1 MDRGKN
7 YCSEVQ
13 LVGRWAQPGFRFNGL
28 IELWLVRNR
37 AEPELSLVVT
47 PVHNNQPLV
56 GRSSSEHHFPVP
68 YRRQTASG
76 SYSLRTMA
84 LTSIAPSSEKTLSI
98 MVDID
103 KMKSPPILI

>member
-13 LVGRWAQPGFRFNGL
+13 LVRRWAQSGVRFNSL

-37 AEPELSLVVT
+37 AEPAISLVVT
-47 PVHNNQPLV
+47 PVQNNQPLV

-76 SYSLRTMA
+76 SYSLRSMA
-84 LTSIAPSSEKTLSI
+84 LTSILPILEANRSMMVSI
-98 MVDID
+98 DE
-103 KMKSPPILI
+103 MKSPPMLI

>member
-7 YCSEVQ
+7 YCSEVE
-13 LVGRWAQPGFRFNGL
+13 LVRRWAQSGFRFNAL

-56 GRSSSEHHFPVP
+56 GSSSSEHHF
-68 YRRQTASG
+68 RIRIDDRQHQAHT
-76 SYSLRTMA
+76 
-84 LTSIAPSSEKTLSI
+84 
-98 MVDID
+98 D
-103 KMKSPPILI
+103 

>member
-13 LVGRWAQPGFRFNGL
+13 LVRRWAKSGFRFNSL

-56 GRSSSEHHFPVP
+56 GRSSSEVNIIFQIQIDD
-68 YRRQTASG
+68 RQHQAHT
-76 SYSLRTMA
+76 
-84 LTSIAPSSEKTLSI
+84 
-98 MVDID
+98 D
-103 KMKSPPILI
+103 